1 MAETSRTF
9 PIRARVAVLAALLV
23 LLSAV
28 TTVAGAAP
36 SKEDVE
42 RARQRLERIEGRLA
56 EIQDR
61 LSATQVRLNE
71 VAGQV
76 EAQQGALERITAE
89 LLRTQARLERTRA
102 RYERI
107 SDRLNE
113 RAAVAYM
120 TGPASSI
127 DFLLDAENVAE
138 LTDRLAYVDALAEAD
153 AELAVRVANLENLL
167 IVAERQLERQQAQR
181 AQALEEARA
190 RESELTALFEEQQ
203 DLFARQERLVGRAER
218 DLKRLRER
226 RAAWLEEQREA
237 IEAQREAIGG
247 AVGGRVW
254 NGGSLSP
261 FDHVLEVCPV
271 AQPRAY
277 GDGFGAPRYAGGF
290 HFHKGVDIVA
300 PLGTPIVAPFDGQA
314 YTSANSLGGN
324 VVFVVGSVGTVYN
337 AHLNQYSELSNSAV
351 SAGDVI
357 GYVGSTGSSSTPHDH
372 FEFHP
377 HSMPGGWHTSSYGYG
392 TIEDAINPYPL
403 LLQACG

>member
-1 MAETSRTF
+1 MTETQRTF
-9 PIRARVAVLAALLV
+9 PIRARVAVVAAFLV
-23 LLSAV
+23 VLSAV
-28 TTVAGAAP
+28 ATVAGAAP
-36 SKEDVE
+36 SKKDIE
-42 RARQRLERIEGRLA
+42 RARAHLERIEERLA

-71 VAGQV
+71 VAQRV
-76 EAQQGALERITAE
+76 EAQQGALEEITAE
-89 LLRTQARLERTRA
+89 LLRTQDRIDRARQ

-167 IVAERQLERQQAQR
+167 VAAERQLERQQAQR
-181 AQALEEARA
+181 AQALAEARD
-190 RESELTALFEEQQ
+190 RQSELTSLFQEQQ
-203 DLFARQERLVGRAER
+203 DLFASQERLVSQAER
-218 DLKRLRER
+218 ELRRLKRER
-226 RAAWLEEQREA
+226 TEWLEEQRA
-237 IEAQREAIGG
+237 KIDNP
-247 AVGGRVW
+247 VGGRVW

-261 FDHVLEVCPV
+261 FDHALEVCPV
-271 AQPRAY
+271 AGPRAF
-277 GDGFGAPRYAGGF
+277 GDGFGAPRYAGGY
-290 HFHKGVDIVA
+290 HIHKGVDIVA
-300 PLGTPIVAPFDGQA
+300 PLNTPIVAPFDGHA

-324 VVFVVGSVGTVYN
+324 VVFVVGSLGTVYN
-337 AHLNQYSELSNSAV
+337 AHLNSYSELSNSAV
-351 SAGDVI
+351 SAGDVV

-377 HSMPGGWHTSSYGYG
+377 YSMPGDWYTSSYGYG
-392 TIEDAINPYPL
+392 VVEDAINPYPL

>member
-1 MAETSRTF
+1 MAETQRTF
-9 PIRARVAVLAALLV
+9 PNRARVAVVAAFLV
-23 LLSAV
+23 VLSAV
-28 TTVAGAAP
+28 ATVAGAAP
-36 SKEDVE
+36 SEKDIQ
-42 RARQRLERIEGRLA
+42 RARERLDRIEEQLA

-61 LSATQVRLNE
+61 LAATQIRLND
-71 VAGQV
+71 VAERV
-76 EAQQGALERITAE
+76 EAQQGALEEITAE
-89 LLRTQARLERTRA
+89 LLRTQDRIDRARE

-167 IVAERQLERQQAQR
+167 VAAEAQLERQQAQR
-181 AQALEEARA
+181 AQALEEARDRQA
-190 RESELTALFEEQQ
+190 ELTALFEEQQ
-203 DLFARQERLVGRAER
+203 DLIATQERLVTQAEK
-218 DLKRLRER
+218 DLKKLRRE
-226 RAAWLEEQREA
+226 RAAWLERQREKVDNP
-237 IEAQREAIGG
+237 I
-247 AVGGRVW
+247 GGRVW

-261 FDHVLEVCPV
+261 FDHVFEACPV
-271 AQPRAY
+271 AGPRAF

-290 HFHKGVDIVA
+290 HFHKGVDIVS

-324 VVFVVGSVGTVYN
+324 VVFVVGAMGTAYN
-337 AHLNQYSELSNSAV
+337 AHLNRYSELSNSAV

-357 GYVGSTGSSSTPHDH
+357 GFVGSTGSSSTPHDH

-377 HSMPGGWHTSSYGYG
+377 HSMPGGWYTSYYGYG
-392 TIEDAINPYPL
+392 TIEDAINPYPML
-403 LLQACG
+403 VQACG

>member
-1 MAETSRTF
+1 MADTQRTF
-9 PIRARVAVLAALLV
+9 PARARVAVLAALLA

-28 TTVAGAAP
+28 STVAGAAP

-42 RARQRLERIEGRLA
+42 RARRRLERIEGRLA

-61 LSATQVRLNE
+61 LSATQLRLND
-71 VAGQV
+71 VAAEV

-89 LLRTQARLERTRA
+89 LLRTQDRIDRTRA

-113 RAAVAYM
+113 RAAEAYM

-127 DFLLDAENVAE
+127 DFLLDAQDVAD
-138 LTDRLAYVDALAEAD
+138 LTDRLAYVDAMAQAD
-153 AELAVRVANLENLL
+153 AELAVRVANLQNLL
-167 IVAERQLERQQAQR
+167 LAAEAELERRQTERARALEVARERQD
-181 AQALEEARA
+181 
-190 RESELTALFEEQQ
+190 ELTALFDEQQ
-203 DLFARQERLVGRAER
+203 ALFAEQERLVATAEK
-218 DLKRLRER
+218 DLKRLKRER
-226 RAAWLEEQREA
+226 AQWLEQQREA
-237 IEAQREAIGG
+237 IANP
-247 AVGGRVW
+247 VGGRVW

-261 FDHVLEVCPV
+261 FDGVLEVCPV
-271 AQPRAY
+271 GQPRAY

-300 PLGTPIVAPFDGQA
+300 PLGTPILAPFDGQA

-324 VVFVVGSVGTVYN
+324 VVFVVGAQGTVYN
-337 AHLNQYSELSNSAV
+337 AHLSAYTTNSNGAV

-357 GYVGSTGSSSTPHDH
+357 GIVGSTGSSSTPHDH

-377 HSMPGGWHTSSYGYG
+377 HSMPGPWWESYYGYG

>member
-1 MAETSRTF
+1 MAETQRTF
-9 PIRARVAVLAALLV
+9 PNRARVAVVAAFLV
-23 LLSAV
+23 VLSAV
-28 TTVAGAAP
+28 ATVAGAAP
-36 SKEDVE
+36 SEKDIQ
-42 RARQRLERIEGRLA
+42 RARERLDRIEERLA

-61 LSATQVRLNE
+61 LAATQIRLNDVVE
-71 VAGQV
+71 RV
-76 EAQQGALERITAE
+76 EAQQGALEEITAE
-89 LLRTQARLERTRA
+89 LLRTQDRIDRARE

-167 IVAERQLERQQAQR
+167 VAAEAQLERQQSQR
-181 AQALEEARA
+181 AQALEEARDRQA
-190 RESELTALFEEQQ
+190 ELTALFEEQQ
-203 DLFARQERLVGRAER
+203 DLIATQERLVTQAEK
-218 DLKRLRER
+218 DLKKLRRE
-226 RAAWLEEQREA
+226 RAAWLERQREKVDNP
-237 IEAQREAIGG
+237 I
-247 AVGGRVW
+247 GGRVW

-261 FDHVLEVCPV
+261 FDHVLEACPV
-271 AQPRAY
+271 AGPRAF

-290 HFHKGVDIVA
+290 HFHKGVDIVS

-324 VVFVVGSVGTVYN
+324 VVFVVGAMGTAYN
-337 AHLNQYSELSNSAV
+337 AHLDRYSELSNSAV

-377 HSMPGGWHTSSYGYG
+377 YSMPGGWYESYYGYG
-392 TIEDAINPYPL
+392 VIEDAINPYPL

>member
-1 MAETSRTF
+1 MADTQRTF
-9 PIRARVAVLAALLV
+9 PIRARVAVVAAFLV
-23 LLSAV
+23 VLSAAA
-28 TTVAGAAP
+28 TVAGAAP
-36 SKEDVE
+36 SEEDIE
-42 RARQRLERIEGRLA
+42 RARQRLERIEDRLA

-71 VAGQV
+71 VAERV
-76 EAQQGALERITAE
+76 EAQQGALEQITAE
-89 LLRTQARLERTRA
+89 LLRTQDRIDRARD

-138 LTDRLAYVDALAEAD
+138 LTDRLAYVDALAQSD

-167 IVAERQLERQQAQR
+167 VAAETQLERQQARR
-181 AQALEEARA
+181 AQALEEARDRQA
-190 RESELTALFEEQQ
+190 ELTSLFQEQQ
-203 DLFARQERLVGRAER
+203 DLFATQERLVTRAER
-218 DLKRLRER
+218 DLKKLKRE
-226 RAAWLEEQREA
+226 RAAWLEQQR
-237 IEAQREAIGG
+237 QKVGNP
-247 AVGGRVW
+247 VGGRVW

-261 FDHVLEVCPV
+261 FDHVFEACPV
-271 AQPRAY
+271 AGPRAF
-277 GDGFGAPRYAGGF
+277 GDGFGAPRYAGGY
-290 HFHKGVDIVA
+290 HIHKGVDIVA

-324 VVFVVGSVGTVYN
+324 VVFVVGAMGRAYN
-337 AHLNQYSELSNSAV
+337 AHLNGYSELSNSAV

-357 GYVGSTGSSSTPHDH
+357 GYVGNTGSSTTPHDH

-377 HSMPGGWHTSSYGYG
+377 YSMPGGWYRSYYGYS
-392 TIEDAINPYPL
+392 IVEDAINPYPL

>member
-1 MAETSRTF
+1 MADIRRTF
-9 PIRARVAVLAALLV
+9 PARARVAVLAATLA

-28 TTVAGAAP
+28 STVAGAAP

-42 RARQRLERIEGRLA
+42 RAKRRLEHIEGELA
-56 EIQDR
+56 GIQDR
-61 LSATQVRLNE
+61 LSATQLRLND
-71 VAGQV
+71 VAAEV

-89 LLRTQARLERTRA
+89 LLRTQDRLDRTRA
-102 RYERI
+102 RYERVKA
-107 SDRLNE
+107 RLNE
-113 RAAVAYM
+113 RAAEAYM

-127 DFLLDAENVAE
+127 DFLLDAQDVAD
-138 LTDRLAYVDALAEAD
+138 LTDRLAYVDAMAQND
-153 AELAVRVANLENLL
+153 AELAVRVSNMENLL
-167 IVAERQLERQQAQR
+167 VAAEAELERRQTER
-181 AQALEEARA
+181 ARALEVARA
-190 RESELTALFEEQQ
+190 RQAELTSLFDEQQALFAE
-203 DLFARQERLVGRAER
+203 QERLVGVAER
-218 DLKRLRER
+218 AFKRIRRER
-226 RAAWLEEQREA
+226 ADWLEQ
-237 IEAQREAIGG
+237 QREAIGNP
-247 AVGGRVW
+247 VGGRVW
-254 NGGSLSP
+254 NGGSLAP

-300 PLGTPIVAPFDGQA
+300 PLDTPIYAPFDGQA

-324 VVFVVGSVGTVYN
+324 VVFVVGSQGTVYN
-337 AHLNQYSELSNSAV
+337 AHLYRYSELSNGAV

-357 GYVGSTGSSSTPHDH
+357 GYVGSTGSSTTPHDH

-377 HSMPGGWHTSSYGYG
+377 HSMPSGWYTSYYGYG

>member
-1 MAETSRTF
+1 MADTQRTF
-9 PIRARVAVLAALLV
+9 PIRARVAVVAAFLV
-23 LLSAV
+23 VLSAV
-28 TTVAGAAP
+28 ATVAGAAP
-36 SKEDVE
+36 SKEDIE
-42 RARQRLERIEGRLA
+42 RARARLERIEERLA

-71 VAGQV
+71 VAERV
-76 EAQQGALERITAE
+76 EAQQGALEQITTE
-89 LLRTQARLERTRA
+89 LLRTQDRIDRTRE

-167 IVAERQLERQQAQR
+167 VAAETQLERQQAQR
-181 AQALEEARA
+181 AKALQEARDRQA
-190 RESELTALFEEQQ
+190 ELTALFEEQQ
-203 DLFARQERLVGRAER
+203 DLFATQDRLVTQAEKN
-218 DLKRLRER
+218 LKRLKRE
-226 RAAWLEEQREA
+226 RAAWLEEQRAALE
-237 IEAQREAIGG
+237 EQRENVDNP
-247 AVGGRVW
+247 VGGRVW

-261 FDHVLEVCPV
+261 FEHVLEVCPV
-271 AQPRAY
+271 AGPRAF
-277 GDGFGAPRYAGGF
+277 GDGFGAPRYAGGY
-290 HFHKGVDIVA
+290 HIHKGVDIVA
-300 PLGTPIVAPFDGQA
+300 PLDTPIVAPFDGQA

-324 VVFVVGSVGTVYN
+324 VVFVVGAMGRAYN
-337 AHLNQYSELSNSAV
+337 AHLNRYSELSNSAV

-377 HSMPGGWHTSSYGYG
+377 YSMPGDWPRSYYGYG
-392 TIEDAINPYPL
+392 VVEDAINPYPL